1 MVGNY
6 TKLTLLYVVL
16 SRVTAGGGGRNYTH
30 DYSCVVMYR
39 TRSIE
44 ICSTYFVGSITSL
57 LYEL

>member
-30 DYSCVVMYR
+30 DYSCVVM
-39 TRSIE
+39 
-44 ICSTYFVGSITSL
+44 FVVLKYVAHTL
-57 LYEL
+57 